1 MTRKLLPLTVVVLC
15 VSTPSLLVMVEAA
28 TDHAANAATGIIT
41 SAGIEREYLLHVPT
55 TYQPSRPTSLVI
67 SMHGAANW
75 PAFQMRASKWNALA
89 DEHGFI
95 VVYPG
100 GQGGGPKTWRLQ
112 GRSTPS
118 RMPDVVFISELIDL
132 LQESYNI
139 DPGAIYANGLSN
151 GGGMTYA
158 LSCTLPH
165 RIAAFGA
172 VAPAVTLPLDWCPDA
187 LPAPLI
193 AFHGTAD
200 RITPYAGGKVGI
212 APYPFPSI
220 PEWTETWAA
229 RNQCSPAPVDSTVAA
244 DVKRR
249 EYRDCAANAG
259 VILYTIE
266 DGGHT
271 WPGGPP
277 FPEWL
282 LGRTTPNIDATR
294 EMWAFFSQHRLAR

>member
-1 MTRKLLPLTVVVLC
+1 MTRKLLPLAVVVLC
-15 VSTPSLLVMVEAA
+15 VSAPSLFVLVEAA
-28 TDHAANAATGIIT
+28 ADHGE
-41 SAGIEREYLLHVPT
+41 SAGTLISSGIEREYLLHVPK
-55 TYQPSRPTSLVI
+55 TYQPARPTSLVI

-75 PAFQMRASKWNALA
+75 PAFQMQASKWNELA

-132 LQESYNI
+132 LQKSYNI

-151 GGGMTYA
+151 GGGMAFA

-172 VAPAVTLPLDWCPDA
+172 VGAAITLPLDWCPDNR
-187 LPAPLI
+187 PAPLI

-200 RITPYAGGKVGI
+200 RFTPYHGGKVWI
-212 APYPFPSI
+212 APNPFPSI
-220 PEWTETWAA
+220 PEWTARWAE
-229 RNQCSPAPVDSTVAA
+229 RNKCAPVPVDTTIAS
-244 DVKRR
+244 DVERR
-249 EYRDCAANAG
+249 EYCDCANAAG
-259 VILYTIE
+259 VVLYTIE
-266 DGGHT
+266 GGGHT

-282 LGRTTPNIDATR
+282 LGKTTQNVDATR
-294 EMWAFFSQHRLAR
+294 EMWAFFSQHRLAQ